1 MQYKVISLHVSLEG
15 IQKQLDEKGSEEWE
29 LVSIV
34 HQPKAYKRETF
45 SEYLAY
51 FKKPSPKV
59 S

>member
-15 IQKQLDEKGSEEWE
+15 IQKQLDEKGIEEWE
-29 LVSIV
+29 LVSVI
-34 HQPKAYKRETF
+34 HQPKAYKSETF

-51 FKKPSPKV
+51 FKKPSQKV